1 MSVPFKVNAH
11 LLAFVSVQFHPI
23 FDRPRLNS
31 GNCALYITS
40 QTSRYRL
47 GDSRGN
53 PYMTLIYPKTFYHE
67 KIMAQRRNLNRDS
80 QILLIEAIFI
90 GCNKTEVES
99 VRSPH
104 ILFNLF

>member
-47 GDSRGN
+47 GDSRVVYILIVG
-53 PYMTLIYPKTFYHE
+53 MTKD
-67 KIMAQRRNLNRDS
+67 N
-80 QILLIEAIFI
+80 
-90 GCNKTEVES
+90 
-99 VRSPH
+99 
-104 ILFNLF
+104 

>member
-40 QTSRYRL
+40 QTSRYRW
-47 GDSRGN
+47 
-53 PYMTLIYPKTFYHE
+53 
-67 KIMAQRRNLNRDS
+67 
-80 QILLIEAIFI
+80 AIVVSSTYFQVRVV
-90 GCNKTEVES
+90 K
-99 VRSPH
+99 VRSHWGPRDLFCH
-104 ILFNLF
+104 IITEEEFICTNLDNNKVGKVLYKIRRAVL